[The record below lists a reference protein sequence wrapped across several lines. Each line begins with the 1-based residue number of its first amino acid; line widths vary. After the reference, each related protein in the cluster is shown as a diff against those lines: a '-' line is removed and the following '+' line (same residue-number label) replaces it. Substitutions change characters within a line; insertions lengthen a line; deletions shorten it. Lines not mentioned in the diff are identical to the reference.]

1 MRPNGLREDMS
12 MHEIPNF
19 TRAVPRD
26 RVIPAGG
33 GPPVALRLLTREA
46 WIEGAHAH
54 GVARWALGDQAV
66 RTTVMVSARRD
77 EGHAEMDIYDPM
89 TLAWRRLD
97 ALRSP
102 TPDPARCR
110 APVGDDPGDP
120 APPASSV
127 DGNERNE
134 REEAPPA
141 EALWSLCADVEGD
154 LLSLGAAILQAASV
168 IDVDDE

>member
-1 MRPNGLREDMS
+1 
-12 MHEIPNF
+12 MHETPIF
-19 TRAVPRD
+19 TRAIPRD
-26 RVIPAGG
+26 RVTPAGG

-102 TPDPARCR
+102 APDPPRCR
-110 APVGDDPGDP
+110 APVGDDSSDP
-120 APPASSV
+120 APLAPGV
-127 DGNERNE
+127 DGDE
-134 REEAPPA
+134 REGAVPD

-154 LLSLGAAILQAASV
+154 LLALGAAILV
-168 IDVDDE
+168 FNVN